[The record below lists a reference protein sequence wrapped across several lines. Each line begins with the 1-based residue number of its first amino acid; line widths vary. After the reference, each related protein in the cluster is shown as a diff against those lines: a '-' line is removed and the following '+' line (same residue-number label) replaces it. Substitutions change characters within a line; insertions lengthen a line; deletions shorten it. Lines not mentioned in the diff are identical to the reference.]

1 MSGRTASP
9 RMGAIDWLL
18 LLTLSVLWGGS
29 FLFAKIALAEVPP
42 LTLVLLR
49 VVIAAAALHLLVRAA
64 GLSMAVGWPLWAACF
79 GMALLNNVIP
89 FSLIFWGQ
97 QWIGAGLA
105 AILNATTPLFT
116 VLVAHALA
124 ADEKVSGAGLA
135 GVMIGL
141 AGVVLMIGPDA
152 LGGFSASLAGQ
163 IACIGAAMSYAF
175 AGVFG
180 CRFKGLPPMVSAC
193 GQVSASSVMMLPV
206 ALVLDKALALPLP
219 SARAILAI
227 LALALV
233 STALAYIIFFRILKS
248 AGATNLALVTFLIRV
263 SAIVLGVV
271 VLGEALLLR
280 HLIGMAAIGVGLACI
295 DGRLVNRAPRQ

>member
-1 MSGRTASP
+1 
-9 RMGAIDWLL
+9 MGAIDWLL

-116 VLVAHALA
+116 VLVAHVLA

-180 CRFKGLPPMVSAC
+180 CRFRGLPPMVSAC

-206 ALVLDKALALPLP
+206 TLVLDKALALPLP

-227 LALALV
+227 LALV